1 MVGRIN
7 IIIMAISAGAF
18 VILPLVFSVV
28 MIIRKKTKSML
39 LGMASFSIYGIVV
52 KNLIFSLIF
61 LVPFLKTRLSS
72 DYIVYSL
79 FIGITSALIH
89 MVTRYALHIKIGI
102 KDKAAF
108 SAGESVI
115 QCIYV
120 GIPTTIIGLGYAVAI
135 NLGGFEYVGITN
147 KVLPALTSLINADYT
162 EYLPYVIY
170 PFFVFALNRMTVDL
184 FIKNKFVSA
193 LTEAVILSIY
203 SYFMLCRL
211 YIPGTIF
218 LLAVTVVIVVV
229 LIVSA
234 SKKQVGKRLDSVD
247 TTTLL

>member
-1 MVGRIN
+1 M
-7 IIIMAISAGAF
+7 
-18 VILPLVFSVV
+18 
-28 MIIRKKTKSML
+28 
-39 LGMASFSIYGIVV
+39 
-52 KNLIFSLIF
+52 
-61 LVPFLKTRLSS
+61 KTRLSS

-147 KVLPALTSLINADYT
+147 KVLPALTSLLMPTIPSICRT
-162 EYLPYVIY
+162 
-170 PFFVFALNRMTVDL
+170 
-184 FIKNKFVSA
+184 
-193 LTEAVILSIY
+193 LSIR
-203 SYFMLCRL
+203 FCVC
-211 YIPGTIF
+211 IKP
-218 LLAVTVVIVVV
+218 
-229 LIVSA
+229 
-234 SKKQVGKRLDSVD
+234 DD
-247 TTTLL
+247 C

>member
-61 LVPFLKTRLSS
+61 LVPFLKIRLSS

-89 MVTRYALHIKIGI
+89 MVTRYALHRKIGI

-120 GIPTTIIGLGYAVAI
+120 GIPTTIISLGYSVTI
-135 NLGGFEYVGITN
+135 NLGGFEYIGVTN
-147 KVLPALTSLINADYT
+147 KVLPALTSLINADCT

-170 PFFVFALNRMTVDL
+170 PFFVFALNRITIDL
-184 FIKNKFVSA
+184 FNKSKVLSVI
-193 LTEAVILSIY
+193 TEAVILSIY

-218 LLAVTVVIVVV
+218 LLAVTVVIGFV
-229 LIVSA
+229 LTVSGIKK
-234 SKKQVGKRLDSVD
+234 SKHAVSP
-247 TTTLL
+247 